1 MRGAGTASA
10 SRRRGKVLLAA
21 LLLQAAA
28 LAAEAEVAVPPPG
41 AASCL
46 GCHAARPGVETPVPR
61 LAGQSATAIT
71 TALAAYR
78 SGERSGSGTIMNR
91 IAKGFS
97 PEESAA
103 IAAWFA
109 ARKE

>member
-1 MRGAGTASA
+1 MSL
-10 SRRRGKVLLAA
+10 SRRRGRVLLAS
-21 LLLQAAA
+21 LLLQATVVVAH
-28 LAAEAEVAVPPPG
+28 AEIAVPPPG
-41 AASCL
+41 AASCM

-61 LAGQSATAIT
+61 LAGQSAIAIT

-78 SGERSGSGTIMNR
+78 SGERSGSETIMNR

-103 IAAWFA
+103 IAAWYA
-109 ARKE
+109 GQKE